1 MSDFSKIMD
10 FHSTNPTFCLRDL
23 KQENTV
29 FWNHIRQA
37 FPQVFADKYGHS
49 ASI

>member
-10 FHSTNPTFCLRDL
+10 FHSTNPIFCLRDL

-29 FWNHIRQA
+29 FGNHIRHA
-37 FPQVFADKYGHS
+37 FPQVFADKNGHLTS
-49 ASI
+49 N